1 MMSKKH
7 ADFSSHLRYISSHS
21 FLLSPSHPPA
31 IYPSIHHPPMQPL
44 THPNS
49 GPSTSPVAGG
59 TGMKNTH
66 SHPQGA
72 HRVNSK
78 KCTRLIFTI
87 INYESGRSFPLL
99 LLSLLGSTV
108 LLPKG
113 IMGNKVCPK
122 GQPLLE
128 ILAKGIAQDSA
139 FQ

>member
-1 MMSKKH
+1 MRNDVKKH
-7 ADFSSHLRYISSHS
+7 AGFSSHLRYISSHS
-21 FLLSPSHPPA
+21 FLLSPSHPPV
-31 IYPSIHHPPMQPL
+31 IYPSIHHPPI
-44 THPNS
+44 PNS

-72 HRVNSK
+72 PRVNSK
-78 KCTRLIFTI
+78 KCMRLIFTI

-128 ILAKGIAQDSA
+128 ILVKGIAQDSA